1 MKEFDKE
8 SLSELLD
15 NEADDFTVRR
25 LLKLYDENTE
35 IAETWERYNL
45 VQAVMHDN
53 ASLVKGSLIKRVR
66 KQVNTE
72 NQLSALTFSNWQHAA
87 LKIVIAA
94 SVAIVSIFL
103 VQQTFDPINSE
114 IILAD
119 QSRVLPL
126 SSENDAA
133 QLSGRSELVIDA
145 KAQELLKE
153 YISRIEIDEDK
164 PPRSE
169 HIQDSPL
176 FRLVNEIQ
184 PRDNQ

>member
-66 KQVNTE
+66 EQVNTE
-72 NQLSALTFSNWQHAA
+72 NQLSTLTFSHWQHAA

-114 IILAD
+114 IIL
-119 QSRVLPL
+119 
-126 SSENDAA
+126 
-133 QLSGRSELVIDA
+133 
-145 KAQELLKE
+145 
-153 YISRIEIDEDK
+153 
-164 PPRSE
+164 
-169 HIQDSPL
+169 
-176 FRLVNEIQ
+176 
-184 PRDNQ
+184 

>member
-45 VQAVMHDN
+45 VQAAMHDN
-53 ASLVKGSLIKRVR
+53 ASLVKGSLVKRVR
-66 KQVNTE
+66 EQVNTE
-72 NQLSALTFSNWQHAA
+72 GQLSALTFSNWQHAV

-94 SVAIVSIFL
+94 SVAIISVFF
-103 VQQTFDPINSE
+103 VQQTFDPIRSE
-114 IILAD
+114 ISLAD
-119 QSRVLPL
+119 QGRLPSL
-126 SSENDAA
+126 SSENDPARF
-133 QLSGRSELVIDA
+133 SGRSELAIDA

-153 YISRIEIDEDK
+153 YISRIEIDEDE

-169 HIQDSPL
+169 HIQNSPL

-184 PRDNQ
+184 PRDDQ

>member
-66 KQVNTE
+66 EQVNTE
-72 NQLSALTFSNWQHAA
+72 DQWSALTFSNWRHAG

-94 SVAIVSIFL
+94 SVAIVSVLF
-103 VQQTFDPINSE
+103 VQQNFDPINSE
-114 IILAD
+114 IILVD
-119 QSRVLPL
+119 QGRVPSL
-126 SSENDAA
+126 SSENIPAPV
-133 QLSGRSELVIDA
+133 SGRSELVIDA